1 MADPVGFGPA
11 LPTIVEAIHASVS
24 PVFMLTG
31 IGALLNVLAGRLSR
45 VVDRARDREERHAL
59 VTAEERAQVVWELR
73 LLSRRMSIINVSLFL
88 AVASAVATCIL
99 VALLFIGALTHIR
112 VGQVVALAFIAATT
126 LLIAAFTGFL
136 FEVRLSI
143 RAIRIRDELLR

>member
-1 MADPVGFGPA
+1 MGFGPA

-45 VVDRARDREERHAL
+45 VVDRARDREERHAAL
-59 VTAEERAQVVWELR
+59 APEDRAQIVWELR
-73 LLSRRMSIINVSLFL
+73 LLSRRMSIINVALFL
-88 AVASAVATCIL
+88 AVASAVATCVV
-99 VALLFIGALTHIR
+99 VALLFIGGLTHIR
-112 VGQVVALAFIAATT
+112 VGQPIAIGFITATT

>member
-1 MADPVGFGPA
+1 MGFGPA

-45 VVDRARDREERHAL
+45 VVDRARDREALHA
-59 VTAEERAQVVWELR
+59 AMAPDQRAQIVWELR
-73 LLSRRMSIINVSLFL
+73 LLSRRMSIINVALFL
-88 AVASAVATCIL
+88 AVASAVATCIV
-99 VALLFIGALTHIR
+99 VALLFIGGLTQIR
-112 VGQVVALAFIAATT
+112 VGQPIAIGFIAATT

>member
-1 MADPVGFGPA
+1 MNYTTA
-11 LPTIVEAIHASVS
+11 LPTIVDAIHASVS

-45 VVDRARDREERHAL
+45 VVDRARDREERHAI
-59 VTAEERAQVVWELR
+59 VDADDRARVVSELR
-73 LLSRRMSIINVSLFL
+73 LLARRMAIINVALFL
-88 AVASAVATCIL
+88 AVASAVATCTV
-99 VALLFIGALTHIR
+99 VALLFVGALTQFR
-112 VGQVVALAFIAATT
+112 VGHIVAFAFITAMS

-143 RAIRIRDELLR
+143 RAIRIRDDLLR